1 MSNRRQQ
8 QRLAAAILAAAAGVV
23 LPAQTAFAFTS
34 TSPLSTTSSQRI
46 PSETTPLSSYTTSTS
61 TSTSTSTRFPQCI
74 LHATTS
80 DGEGNSFESL
90 GLSNDLIGV
99 AERMNWEVPTPVQQ
113 LSIPAILNM
122 ADGGNGG
129 SSEGTSLWC
138 EGPTGR

>member
-61 TSTSTSTRFPQCI
+61 TRFSQCI

>member
-8 QRLAAAILAAAAGVV
+8 QRLAAAILAAAAGVA

-34 TSPLSTTSSQRI
+34 TSPLSTSISTPLTSSQRI
-46 PSETTPLSSYTTSTS
+46 PSETTPLSSYTT
-61 TSTSTSTRFPQCI
+61 TSTRFSQCI